1 MRTGKLFAA
10 LLLCASGFTAAQAD
24 NMRCG
29 QRLVVDGTTRD
40 QVATWCG
47 EPTEV
52 LQRTVLRPP
61 IVWYYGRPVN
71 VGGGQIEVLV
81 ETWIY
86 NLGPNKLMRRVI
98 FEDGLVVEVET
109 LGYGYRGSPPA
120 REN

>member
-61 IVWYYGRPVN
+61 IVWYYGRPVH
-71 VGGGQIEVLV
+71 VGGGHIEVLV